1 MGNLHFIVWR
11 SQAPSAPPVLLL
23 DSALPVLAANPGKL
37 ADEREAEGPDCQGW
51 CPWAEGVFL
60 RRGGAQRLRR
70 RKQEI
75 KKRNSIGKMPSQD
88 NK

>member
-1 MGNLHFIVWR
+1 MWR

-37 ADEREAEGPDCQGW
+37 ADERGAEGPDCQGW

>member
-11 SQAPSAPPVLLL
+11 SQAPSTSPILLL
-23 DSALPVLAANPGKL
+23 DSALLVLAANPGKL
-37 ADEREAEGPDCQGW
+37 ADEQGAEGPDCQGW
-51 CPWAEGVFL
+51 YPWAEGVFL
-60 RRGGAQRLRR
+60 RSGGAQRLHL

-75 KKRNSIGKMPSQD
+75 KKRNNIGKMPSQD

>member
-1 MGNLHFIVWR
+1 MWR

-37 ADEREAEGPDCQGW
+37 ADERGAEGPDCQGW

-60 RRGGAQRLRR
+60 RRGGAQRLRL